1 MYDIKVLDKLWLEG
15 VTKMYLVPEV
25 KKYTETNGICNI
37 YDYNIVIDTKCSY
50 NIYLA
55 AKDLKKT
62 LNKSGCGQNK
72 VVKPTNVPE
81 KCIYLTF
88 EDKGTQKYYITVDE
102 KKVTV
107 CGESEQAL
115 FFGIQTMKQIAMQ
128 SSVLVPCLEI
138 EDEPETL
145 NRGYY
150 LDISRGRVPKMQ
162 GLKKLVDHLA
172 AYKYTNMQ
180 IYIEH
185 TFQWEGLEEIY
196 MNRGF
201 ITAEEILELD
211 RYCKERY
218 IELIPSISSCGH
230 LFRLLQS
237 QSYNK
242 YAELAD
248 YELTT
253 HKWFE
258 SREHHTIDTTN
269 PESFDLIVNM
279 YEQLMPL
286 FSSNKFNICCDET
299 MDLGNG
305 RGKELAD
312 KIGKGQMYV
321 DWINKLYTYLKSKGK
336 EVMFWSDVIRD
347 HTDLTPQLPEDIV
360 CLIWEYT
367 HPLKEEL
374 ITPVVD
380 TGMRC
385 VLCSSAAAYTRFI
398 PWYHGEGYVAYD
410 NIYDMGQ
417 YGKTHKVE
425 GQILTDWGDFGH
437 TCHAELRY
445 PIIAYA
451 GAIFWAADGNADL
464 GEFDR
469 YISNIEYGHPE
480 ALIILKEM
488 SATKD
493 WIWNNHVGEKWRR
506 DRNIEPVSKGLDP
519 EIASKYHK
527 MFELE
532 LKLSALKLND
542 ECREAIRVSAKAH
555 RLLVAL
561 ESVKNDPVMPPEQV
575 AVEWEKWFEEY
586 AEVWRVDNK
595 ESELYDIA
603 DFVAYQCER
612 LRSHKHWEEI

>member
-1 MYDIKVLDKLWLEG
+1 MYF
-15 VTKMYLVPEV
+15 VPEV
-25 KKYTETNGICNI
+25 KSFTEKSGKCNA
-37 YDYNIVIDTKCSY
+37 YDYDIVIDKKCSY

-55 AKDLKKT
+55 AKDLKAVMNENGFGKNKIKKPET
-62 LNKSGCGQNK
+62 L
-72 VVKPTNVPE
+72 PE
-81 KCIYLTF
+81 ACVYLTY
-88 EDKGTQKYYITVDE
+88 EDKNSQKYTVTVDE
-102 KKVTV
+102 KRITV

-115 FFGIQTMKQIAMQ
+115 FFGIQTLKQIFMQ
-128 SSVLVPCLEI
+128 EAVFVPCLEI
-138 EDEPETL
+138 EDEPSTAD
-145 NRGYY
+145 RGYY
-150 LDISRGRVPKMQ
+150 LDISRGRVPKLK
-162 GLKKLVDHLA
+162 GLKKLVDRLA
-172 AYKYTNMQ
+172 MYKFTNMQ

-211 RYCKERY
+211 QYCKERY

-242 YAELAD
+242 YAELGG

-269 PESFDLIVNM
+269 PESYDLIISM
-279 YEQLMPL
+279 YDQLLPL

-305 RGKELAD
+305 RGKAEAER
-312 KIGKGQMYV
+312 IGKGQMYV
-321 DWINKLYTYLKSKGK
+321 NWINKLAAYLKGKGK

-347 HTDLTPQLPEDIV
+347 HTDLTPQLPEDIT
-360 CLIWEYT
+360 CLIWEYS

-374 ITPVVD
+374 ITPVVE
-380 TGMRC
+380 TGMKC
-385 VLCSSAAAYTRFI
+385 VLCSSAAGYCRFI

-417 YGKTHKVE
+417 YGKTHKGC
-425 GQILTDWGDFGH
+425 GQMLTDWGDFGH

-451 GAIFWAADGNADL
+451 GAMFWNPDGNADL
-464 GEFDR
+464 GKFDR
-469 YISNIEYGHPE
+469 YVSNIEYGAPE
-480 ALIILKEM
+480 ALPVLKEM
-488 SATKD
+488 SATKA
-493 WIWNNHVGEKWRR
+493 WIFNNHVGEKWRR
-506 DRNIEPVSKGLDP
+506 DRQIEPIVK
-519 EIASKYHK
+519 EIDEHIAEVYHK
-527 MFELE
+527 MYELE

-542 ECREAIRVSAKAH
+542 ETREAVRVAAKAY
-555 RLLVAL
+555 RLFVAL
-561 ESVKNDPVMPPEQV
+561 ESTKNDPVLPHEQI
-575 AVEWEKWFEEY
+575 ASEFEKWFDEY
-586 AEVWRVDNK
+586 ADVWRVDNK
-595 ESELYDIA
+595 ESELRDVA
-603 DFVAYQCER
+603 DFIAYQCER
-612 LRSHKHWEEI
+612 LRSHKRYDEK